1 MPELKFLKN
10 STEEL
15 YMVYW
20 KLQNKTEKKRSEF
33 SYNNKSKA

>member
-1 MPELKFLKN
+1 MSELKFLKN

-33 SYNNKSKA
+33 SYKNKSKA